1 MRNLQL
7 SYLSTT
13 YLLWL
18 RNNLYPVLYENIIH
32 KAIIENFSLTEVQF
46 YTHFCMRTL
55 STSLLQTTFHWLRY
69 NFIPSSVWE
78 HYPQVYYRQLFTD
91 WGTILYPVLYEN
103 IIHKS
108 IRQLFT
114 DWGTILYPVLYE
126 NIIHKSITDNFHWL
140 RYNFIPWSVKMF
152 TLATFISMSDLLLC
166 KKERQFC
173 QVTLP
178 PIYM

>member
-1 MRNLQL
+1 MYPVLFAIPLNNSSMFCCVIMRNLQL

-32 KAIIENFSLTEVQF
+32 KAITENFSLTEVQF
-46 YTHFCMRTL
+46 YTLFYMRTL
-55 STSLLQTTFHWLRY
+55 STSLLQTT
-69 NFIPSSVWE
+69 
-78 HYPQVYYRQLFTD
+78 
-91 WGTILYPVLYEN
+91 
-103 IIHKS
+103 
-108 IRQLFT
+108 
-114 DWGTILYPVLYE
+114 
-126 NIIHKSITDNFHWL
+126 FHWL

-173 QVTLP
+173 QVTLL

>member
-1 MRNLQL
+1 MFCCVIMRNLQL

-108 IRQLFT
+108 I
-114 DWGTILYPVLYE
+114 
-126 NIIHKSITDNFHWL
+126 TDNFSLTEVQFYTLICKDVYSCYVHIYVW
-140 RYNFIPWSVKMF
+140 PTSV
-152 TLATFISMSDLLLC
+152 
-166 KKERQFC
+166 
-173 QVTLP
+173 
-178 PIYM
+178 